1 VNELVCDSCGA
12 QRNTLVSKQSEIM
25 KTMTFNFCTN
35 CSDDGFEPRWLIILI
50 GRTGKDVSP
59 WLDERKYV
67 GEDIQEGDLG

>member
-1 VNELVCDSCGA
+1 
-12 QRNTLVSKQSEIM
+12 M